1 LNQID
6 SNSQRRG
13 AQTKHTRNN
22 SAMVA
27 GKDAVKV
34 TKKALDNLKKRAA
47 MSANMEKEK
56 TKAEKAATTL
66 QNNAE
71 KIATKYKSVNEENQ
85 NLLAEIEKLKA
96 QVQAALGKFLRRRLL
111 FVLQESSNTFV
122 NFS

>member
-1 LNQID
+1 
-6 SNSQRRG
+6 
-13 AQTKHTRNN
+13 
-22 SAMVA
+22 MVA